1 MEEASSS
8 KPRRIDERSGVDD
21 ERIAFPFTDAVPIVR
36 CDDRRLRITLASV
49 RRDVPEFRVSS
60 TVIGILSIEHED
72 VFIGLDNPEWRALSW
87 ESQRLAR
94 HDGIVLVRP
103 LIEFLNLVPKLG
115 FVNGTTRHPKPR
127 RRDPLIIHPEVVHRF
142 FAFFLRWT
150 TSAGSTTRD
159 WIRG

>member
-1 MEEASSS
+1 
-8 KPRRIDERSGVDD
+8 G
-21 ERIAFPFTDAVPIVR
+21 
-36 CDDRRLRITLASV
+36 
-49 RRDVPEFRVSS
+49 VSS

-72 VFIGLDNPEWRALSW
+72 VFIGLDDPEGRALAW

-103 LIEFLNLVPKLG
+103 LIEFLNLVPKLR
-115 FVNGTTRHPKPR
+115 FVNRTTHHAKPR
-127 RRDPLIIHPEVVHRF
+127 GRDPLIIHPEVVHRF

-159 WIRG
+159 WIRSAAPVSCHVRLPIGPPRSGDGSSLRRRRWCVGCQSPVGRLIRW